1 MKLIANFIVRARFL
15 LLLATVAMAIICLF
29 WMGSVNVNEDITE
42 YLPKDSDM
50 RLGLDIMENEFPETV
65 QPEGF
70 KLMFE
75 NLTAEEKSTITAQL
89 LAYEGVASVDHDPES
104 EKYNSEEYSLF
115 VITTTLEDEDAATD
129 LLNTM
134 VKDMKKDYTVYYY
147 YVNAEETVLDVLLPL
162 ALGIFMILLLIMCKS
177 YIEIFLLLASIGF
190 SIIINLGTNVFLPS
204 VSDMTLSIAA
214 ILQLVL
220 SIDYSIILFH
230 RYEQEK
236 NVSADIHKRTAMINA
251 VKHAFKSIFSSA
263 FTTVVGLLA
272 LLLMSFT
279 VGRDIGLVLGKG
291 IVCSLVC
298 VFTVMPTLV
307 LWCDDLLLSTDK
319 EYLRRKRKLMK
330 EGK

>member
-75 NLTAEEKSTITAQL
+75 GLTAEEKSTIVAQL

-104 EKYNSEEYSLF
+104 EEYNSEEYSLF

-147 YVNAEETVLDVLLPL
+147 YANAEETVLDVLLPL

-236 NVSADIHKRTAMINA
+236 NLSADINKRTAMINA

>member
-1 MKLIANFIVRARFL
+1 MKLIANIIVRTRFL
-15 LLLATVAMAIICLF
+15 LLLATIAVAITCVF
-29 WMGSVNVNEDITE
+29 WMDSVNINTDTTK
-42 YLPKDSDM
+42 YLPEDSDM
-50 RLGLDIMENEFPETV
+50 KAGLDIMNSEFPDTV

-75 NLTAEEKSTITAQL
+75 NLGAEEKAAIVEKL
-89 LAYEGVASVDHDPES
+89 LAYEGVASVDHDPAS
-104 EKYNSEEYSLF
+104 ADYNSDVYSLF
-115 VITTTLEDEDAATD
+115 VVNTSLTDEDAANE

-134 VKDMKKDYTVYYY
+134 VEDLEDDYTVYYY
-147 YVNAEETVLDVLLPL
+147 YVNAEETVLDILLPL
-162 ALGIFMILLLIMCKS
+162 AFGLFMILLLIMCRS
-177 YIEIFLLLASIGF
+177 YIEIFLLLASIGL
-190 SIIINLGTNVFLPS
+190 SVIINMGTNVFLSS

-236 NVSADIHKRTAMINA
+236 NASADIKKKTAMINA
-251 VKHAFKSIFSSA
+251 VQHAFKSIFSSA

-279 VGRDIGLVLGKG
+279 VGRDIGLVLAKG

-307 LWCDDLLLSTDK
+307 LWCDGLLLSTDK
-319 EYLRRKRKLMK
+319 QFLRRKRQLLRRVR
-330 EGK
+330 

>member
-75 NLTAEEKSTITAQL
+75 GLTAEEKSTIVAQL

-104 EKYNSEEYSLF
+104 EEYNSEEYSLF

-147 YVNAEETVLDVLLPL
+147 YANAEETVLDVLLPL

-236 NVSADIHKRTAMINA
+236 NLSADINKRTAMINA

-291 IVCSLVC
+291 IVCSFVC
-298 VFTVMPTLV
+298 VFTVMPALV